1 MAADKQ
7 TRDFAKKLVELSMN
21 NGEVSASNVKEVLHA
36 LSDQSPRKLKAL
48 LACYQK
54 LIEREI
60 AKYTAQVEHAGP
72 ISQDALDSIKSL
84 LEENSGRKISIQ
96 TRENPDLLAGIRIS
110 LGDDVYEDS
119 AAFRLRPLAEK
130 AI

>member
-7 TRDFAKKLVELSMN
+7 TRDLAKKLVMFSMD
-21 NGEVSASNVKEVLHA
+21 NGEISADKVKEVLGA
-36 LSDQSPRKLKAL
+36 LSAQPPRKLKKL
-48 LACYQK
+48 LVCYQK

-60 AKYTAQVEHAGP
+60 DKYTAQVEHAGP
-72 ISQDALDSIKSL
+72 LSQDALDAVKSF

-96 TRENPDLLAGIRIS
+96 TQENPDLLAGIRVS

>member
-7 TRDFAKKLVELSMN
+7 TSDFAKKLVVFSMD
-21 NGEVSASNVKEVLHA
+21 NGEVSEDKVKEVLRA
-36 LSDQSPRKLKAL
+36 LSAHPPRKLKAL

-72 ISQDALDSIKSL
+72 LSKDALDTVKSF
-84 LEENSGRKISIQ
+84 LEENSGRKITINAK
-96 TRENPDLLAGIRIS
+96 ENPDLLAGIRVS